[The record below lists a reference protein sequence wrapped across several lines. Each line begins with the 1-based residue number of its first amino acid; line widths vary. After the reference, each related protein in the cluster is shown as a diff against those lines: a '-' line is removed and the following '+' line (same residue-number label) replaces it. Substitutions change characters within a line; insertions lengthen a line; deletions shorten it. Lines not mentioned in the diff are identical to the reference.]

1 MAQVSDPGPRKT
13 NHDRSVEVITSART
27 NLENLLPLIDPGHP
41 HFNLMI
47 AVVDLDNIAHEL
59 TKLSTDLRALS
70 NDALRK
76 VQRELQHI

>member
-41 HFNLMI
+41 HFMGK
-47 AVVDLDNIAHEL
+47 E
-59 TKLSTDLRALS
+59 SSCRRLRP
-70 NDALRK
+70 
-76 VQRELQHI
+76 